1 MRWRQPTAAQPNSPP
16 STAPLRI
23 DKISVGVAPTPLKG
37 GAKRLESGAKRLAS
51 LEISTMEAIRYIV
64 DTLLWL
70 LTLAFV
76 LRLLFQWARADF
88 RDPMADAIVRVT
100 NWLIL
105 PLRKVLPPIGKI
117 DTATVVAVVAAAS
130 VRTLAALSLAG
141 EGVGDPVQFLRITV
155 VDLAGLVLR
164 IYLFAL
170 LLYWLTSFVSPGG
183 YAPGIRLLSQLC
195 EPILKPVRRI
205 IPPIGQI
212 DFSVLWVSIVIGALL
227 VLLR

>member
-1 MRWRQPTAAQPNSPP
+1 
-16 STAPLRI
+16 
-23 DKISVGVAPTPLKG
+23 LKG
-37 GAKRLESGAKRLAS
+37 GAKRPNSGAKRLKSSAKR
-51 LEISTMEAIRYIV
+51 LETSAMEAIRYIV

-76 LRLLFQWARADF
+76 LRLLFQWVRADF

-105 PLRKVLPPIGKI
+105 PLRRVLPPIRKI
-117 DTATVVAVVAAAS
+117 DTATVVAVLAVAA
-130 VRTLAALSLAG
+130 VRTSASLALSG
-141 EGVGDPVQFLRITV
+141 VGVGDPLLFLRLTA
-155 VDLAGLVLR
+155 VDLVGLVLR

-183 YAPGIRLLSQLC
+183 YAPGVRLLAQLC
-195 EPILKPVRRI
+195 EPILKPVRRM

-212 DFSVLWVSIVIGALL
+212 DFSVLWVSIAIGALL

>member
-1 MRWRQPTAAQPNSPP
+1 
-16 STAPLRI
+16 
-23 DKISVGVAPTPLKG
+23 LKG
-37 GAKRLESGAKRLAS
+37 GAQRLRGGAQRLD
-51 LEISTMEAIRYIV
+51 MEAIKYIV
-64 DTLLWL
+64 DMLLWL

-76 LRLLFQWARADF
+76 LRLLFQWVRANF

-100 NWLIL
+100 NWLIM
-105 PLRKVLPPIGKI
+105 PLRRVLPPIGKV
-117 DTATVVAVVAAAS
+117 DTATVVAVLAIAS
-130 VRTLAALSLAG
+130 IRTFAALAMTG
-141 EGVGDPVQFLRITV
+141 EGVGDPLLFLRMTAV
-155 VDLAGLVLR
+155 SLADLVLR

-183 YAPGIRLLSQLC
+183 YAPGVRLLAQLC

-212 DFSVLWVSIVIGALL
+212 DFSFLWVSIVIGALL

>member
-1 MRWRQPTAAQPNSPP
+1 
-16 STAPLRI
+16 
-23 DKISVGVAPTPLKG
+23 
-37 GAKRLESGAKRLAS
+37 
-51 LEISTMEAIRYIV
+51 MEAIRYIV

-76 LRLLFQWARADF
+76 LRLLFQWVRADF
-88 RDPMADAIVRVT
+88 RDPMADAIVRLT

-105 PLRKVLPPIGKI
+105 PLRRLLPPIGKV
-117 DTATVVAVVAAAS
+117 DTATVVAVIAIAS
-130 VRTLAALSLAG
+130 VRTFAELAMAG
-141 EGVGDPVQFLRITV
+141 QGVGDVGQFLRITL

-183 YAPGIRLLSQLC
+183 YAPGLRLLARLC

>member
-1 MRWRQPTAAQPNSPP
+1 M
-16 STAPLRI
+16 
-23 DKISVGVAPTPLKG
+23 D
-37 GAKRLESGAKRLAS
+37 
-51 LEISTMEAIRYIV
+51 AIKYIV

-76 LRLLFQWARADF
+76 LRLLFQWVRADF

-100 NWLIL
+100 NWLIM

-117 DTATVVAVVAAAS
+117 DTATVVAVLAVAS
-130 VRTLAALSLAG
+130 VRTLAGVALSGQGAG
-141 EGVGDPVQFLRITV
+141 DLGPFLRVTI

-170 LLYWLTSFVSPGG
+170 LLYWLTSYVSPGG
-183 YAPGIRLLSQLC
+183 YAPGVRLLAQLC

-205 IPPIGQI
+205 IPPIGRI
-212 DFSVLWVSIVIGALL
+212 DFSVLWVSILIGALL